1 MQATF
6 KVIKSPN
13 SKISN
18 NELRSNTITIINDY
32 FNLDNWDFGDTFY
45 YSELAA
51 YIHAELAP
59 EIASVVIVPKQSDQI
74 FGSLFQITS
83 QANEIFVS
91 AATVDDIEIIDSI
104 TSTRLKSS
112 EAGVVFTG
120 TAAITG
126 GNA

>member
-1 MQATF
+1 
-6 KVIKSPN
+6 
-13 SKISN
+13 
-18 NELRSNTITIINDY
+18 
-32 FNLDNWDFGDTFY
+32 
-45 YSELAA
+45 
-51 YIHAELAP
+51 LAP